1 MVVLSELLEDSSSS
15 SSTHGQSSSNHGQS
29 SSTDGYR
36 YDIFLSFRGL
46 DTRQSFIDHL
56 HKALI
61 DANISTF
68 LDDEEIETGE
78 DLKPELESAIKASRG
93 SIIVL
98 SKNYA
103 TSTWCLD
110 ELVMILE
117 QRMTS
122 NHIVI
127 PIFYHVEPAH
137 VRWQEGSFG
146 DAMTK
151 HKQTMEEETD
161 TYKRSQWAQ
170 KMDRWNKALT
180 QVANLK
186 GNDANGRYPFSFL
199 TEFFTRV

>member
-1 MVVLSELLEDSSSS
+1 MVVLSELLEEYSS
-15 SSTHGQSSSNHGQS
+15 SSTSTHGHTS
-29 SSTDGYR
+29 SSTDHGYR
-36 YDIFLSFRGL
+36 YDIFLSFRGV
-46 DTRQSFIDHL
+46 DTRYSFTDHL

-61 DANISTF
+61 DANITTF
-68 LDDEEIETGE
+68 LDDDEIETGE

-93 SIIVL
+93 SIIVF

-122 NHIVI
+122 DHIVM
-127 PIFYHVEPAH
+127 PIFYHVEPAD

-146 DAMTK
+146 DAMSK
-151 HKQTMEEETD
+151 HKKTMEEETD
-161 TYKRSQWAQ
+161 GYKRSQWAQ
-170 KMDRWNKALT
+170 KIDRWNKALT

-186 GNDANGRYPFSFL
+186 GNDVNGR
-199 TEFFTRV
+199 